1 MLFDTNNPIVKRC
14 TEGMEMEHLFRTEE
28 AAALFLEAWEMAVTD
43 EEKCI
48 AAHYVARHAGSV
60 EKKLEWDLRALSYG
74 EQAEE
79 HRANLLLPSLLLNVA
94 KGYEDVLDF
103 KAALE
108 SYNRAKEVA
117 TQLPDDGYGQMTR
130 AGIAAG
136 LERMTNA

>member
-1 MLFDTNNPIVKRC
+1 
-14 TEGMEMEHLFRTEE
+14 MEHLFRTEE

-117 TQLPDDGYGQMTR
+117 AQLPDDGYGQMTR